1 MKPIK
6 PVYRPPLIYHS
17 VQDAIRNYIIDNTMH
32 SGDMLPAENELARQL
47 GVSCNSVREAVRSL
61 ELLGMIETRRGSGLY
76 VSDFSFEPILE
87 NLPYHLMTDLRG
99 LSDLLQ
105 VRRVLETGMIETAM
119 NLMTGAQKNHLSEM
133 IEAMRLRAE
142 QGETFA
148 PEDRE
153 FHGLLFELLDNII
166 LTRVLDI
173 FWQTFNRASRLSP
186 IWDADPGW
194 TYQAHKAIVDAILA
208 NDPLRAREALDEHYS
223 GLEGRL
229 ARLQAKHD
237 LRESE

>member
-6 PVYRPPLIYHS
+6 PVFRPPLIYHS
-17 VQDAIRNYIIDNTMH
+17 VQDAIRNYIVDNNMQP
-32 SGDMLPAENELARQL
+32 GDMLPPENDLARQL
-47 GVSCNSVREAVRSL
+47 GVSRNSVREAVRSL
-61 ELLGMIETRRGSGLY
+61 ESLGVVETRRGSGLY
-76 VSDFSFEPILE
+76 VRDFSLEPILE
-87 NLPYHLMTDLRG
+87 NLPYRLLTDLRE

-119 NLMTGAQKNHLSEM
+119 KTMSEAHKKRLSV
-133 IEAMRLRAE
+133 IVEAMRLRAE

-153 FHGLLFELLDNII
+153 FHALLFEPLDNTI
-166 LTRVLDI
+166 LTRLLDI

-186 IWDADPGW
+186 IWDADPVW
-194 TYQAHKAIVDAILA
+194 TYQAHKAIVDAIIA
-208 NDPLRAREALDEHYS
+208 DDPPRARDALDEHYA

-229 ARLQAKHD
+229 ARIQAEHD
-237 LRESE
+237 VGDAE